1 MFIEDEDIEMADNV
15 EEATEPVE
23 EQPAP
28 PAEQVDQTKMFAKR
42 LKEETEKVRLRER
55 ENIAQSFG
63 YNSWDEY
70 MSAQTDNK
78 LLDKGLDPESVRPVI
93 KDLIKNDPEYI
104 EAMKYKQEKEELE
117 KELFAS
123 NSLQAL
129 NNKFGTNYK
138 SVDELDAETIKDWN
152 NGTPLEKAF
161 AANNYTLLVDMAVK
175 KASVTKDNGKS
186 HLKTVTGSNAQT
198 SAREVSKGEHDVARM
213 FGFSE
218 EQLKN
223 YINRT
228 NKK

>member
-15 EEATEPVE
+15 DETTETVD

-70 MSAQTDNK
+70 MNAQTDNN

-104 EAMKYKQEKEELE
+104 EAMKYKREKEELE

-161 AANNYTLLVDMAVK
+161 AANNYSLLVDMAVK

-186 HLKTVTGSNAQT
+186 HLKTVTGSSAQT
-198 SAREVSKGEHDVARM
+198 SAREVSKGELDVARM